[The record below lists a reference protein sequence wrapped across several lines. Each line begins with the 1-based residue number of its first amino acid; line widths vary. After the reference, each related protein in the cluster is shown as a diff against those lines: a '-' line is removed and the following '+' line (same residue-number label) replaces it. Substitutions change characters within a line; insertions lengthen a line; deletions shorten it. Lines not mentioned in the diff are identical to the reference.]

1 MFSNSEGLDVAFGF
15 VKLSAKT
22 PLHGTC
28 YQKEA
33 VDSNALSAFE
43 TCSQKVMHVKGLLWI
58 AGCPPENGC
67 IIFCQRQSEAQ
78 HHNET
83 CKEI

>member
-33 VDSNALSAFE
+33 VDSTALSAFE
-43 TCSQKVMHVKGLLWI
+43 TCSQKVMHVKG
-58 AGCPPENGC
+58 PPENGC

-78 HHNET
+78 HHNGT